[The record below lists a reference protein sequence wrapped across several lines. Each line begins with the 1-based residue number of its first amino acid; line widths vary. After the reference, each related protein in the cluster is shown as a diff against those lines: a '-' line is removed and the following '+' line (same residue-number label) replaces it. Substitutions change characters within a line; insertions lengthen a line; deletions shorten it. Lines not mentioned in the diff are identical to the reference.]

1 MNKRLVG
8 TSEASAINDQ
18 PTRLAQ
24 VAAGCSER
32 SSPKMKRRAPPNA
45 ATANPRFHKVPAS
58 MKELNPSAPTIK
70 KKHATTRPTHCQV
83 TVGVL
88 SSGDVLMIQPYA
100 SIMSSR

>member
-24 VAAGCSER
+24 AAAGCSER
-32 SSPKMKRRAPPNA
+32 SSPKMKRESAAQCRDGEPENPQGSRIYERA
-45 ATANPRFHKVPAS
+45 
-58 MKELNPSAPTIK
+58 EPSAPRIK

-100 SIMSSR
+100 SIMSGR